1 MNEVIKAIKSRR
13 SVRAYKS
20 ELLKKRKRSTPSLR
34 QASMPHRPTTSN
46 PGTSRCYPE
55 ERLWC
60 VNKKCMELFAASSE
74 PWMQGIAADPNRD
87 VTYRA
92 PVLIILSAKKE
103 SNTGKADCLA
113 ALENMLLAAKSGRR
127 FLLDGALSFLY
138 SDAGAMRLFGVPDG
152 YVPQESAVFG
162 YVNGAKPAAPPR
174 NMDVVN
180 YVGEIKGE

>member
-1 MNEVIKAIKSRR
+1 MLSGREALG
-13 SVRAYKS
+13 A
-20 ELLKKRKRSTPSLR
+20 
-34 QASMPHRPTTSN
+34 
-46 PGTSRCYPE
+46 
-55 ERLWC
+55 

-113 ALENMLLAAKSGRR
+113 AVENMLLAAESLGIGSCWMG
-127 FLLDGALSFLY
+127 LVSFLY

-162 YVNGAKPAAPPR
+162 YVDGAKPAAPPR